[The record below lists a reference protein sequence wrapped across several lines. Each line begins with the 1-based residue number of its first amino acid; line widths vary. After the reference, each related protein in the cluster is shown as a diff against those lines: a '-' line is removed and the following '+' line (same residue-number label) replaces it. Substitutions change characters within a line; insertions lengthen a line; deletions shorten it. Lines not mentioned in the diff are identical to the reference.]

1 MELKLTPRFLQNGQ
15 RFFGPGVAELL
26 ERVREHRSLRA
37 AAASMEMAY
46 SKAWRIIHEAEE
58 GFGFRLLDSTIG
70 GRHGGGASLTPE
82 AEQLLADYRRFEADI
97 FAYSQARFQENRR
110 WRNDPSP
117 PIVFRL
123 FRFRKRRLIQ
133 PRIPFSFCRSGP
145 ARSERRR

>member
-37 AAASMEMAY
+37 AAASM
-46 SKAWRIIHEAEE
+46 

-97 FAYSQARFQENRR
+97 FAYSQARFQEIF
-110 WRNDPSP
+110 PQSKP
-117 PIVFRL
+117 
-123 FRFRKRRLIQ
+123 
-133 PRIPFSFCRSGP
+133 
-145 ARSERRR
+145 

>member
-1 MELKLTPRFLQNGQ
+1 MELKVTPRFLRNGQ

-82 AEQLLADYRRFEADI
+82 AERLLADYRRFETDI
-97 FAYSQARFQENRR
+97 FAYSQARFQEIF
-110 WRNDPSP
+110 PQSKP
-117 PIVFRL
+117 
-123 FRFRKRRLIQ
+123 
-133 PRIPFSFCRSGP
+133 
-145 ARSERRR
+145 

>member
-70 GRHGGGASLTPE
+70 GRHGGGTSLTPE

-97 FAYSQARFQENRR
+97 FAYSQARFQETF
-110 WRNDPSP
+110 PQSKP
-117 PIVFRL
+117 
-123 FRFRKRRLIQ
+123 
-133 PRIPFSFCRSGP
+133 
-145 ARSERRR
+145 

>member
-58 GFGFRLLDSTIG
+58 GFG
-70 GRHGGGASLTPE
+70 
-82 AEQLLADYRRFEADI
+82 
-97 FAYSQARFQENRR
+97 RR
-110 WRNDPSP
+110 WWSP
-117 PIVFRL
+117 AAGSQSFRATHL
-123 FRFRKRRLIQ
+123 HCERQETSRKRQ
-133 PRIPFSFCRSGP
+133 SDN
-145 ARSERRR
+145 